1 MSRLESLADSARRT
15 TADVGTTP
23 AVVDGVTRWSW
34 AELDERADAVAAG
47 LLRAGLAV
55 GDRVALLA
63 DASAQAVAAL
73 HGIAR
78 VGGVAAP
85 LGLGFTVPELTAAAE
100 VIDPRLI
107 VHGPAQRAAATAL
120 GRRTLALDEL
130 TGAGPR
136 PELDAMPTIDR
147 AGPAAI
153 VLTSGTTGS
162 PKAVI
167 LSTAAL
173 IASAEA
179 WLTALP
185 PATGWLLA
193 LGLQHVAG
201 LGVAWRAALS
211 GVPLVVLPRSRPTG
225 IVAALEGDPWPSHV
239 SLVPVTLARLLDEV
253 ADRPPPATVRAVLL
267 GGGIIPPELV
277 SRAIGAGWP
286 VVPTYGLSEAGS
298 GVTALPTGEAAR
310 HPESAGRP
318 LPGVEVRI
326 AAPDDAGAGE
336 IIVAS
341 PARFTAYLGDSGG
354 TAAVLTDAGWLRTGD
369 FGRLDAEGRLIVFD
383 RRNDLV
389 VRGGENISPA
399 EVEAVL
405 RGHPAIADA
414 AVVGRRDA
422 VFGQVPVAAIVLRP
436 DVADPGD
443 DDLIGYG
450 RRRLATFKVPV
461 AFVRRASL
469 PRTGGGKLRRD
480 EVRASLET
488 APLPAPRHR
497 RTERAGGV
505 RIAYRSLGTGPVHLL
520 VLPGTMSTAGQLA
533 GLARALADRG
543 DLTVHSVDRRGSGDS
558 SLADPTPLGIEVH
571 VDDLV
576 AVLDAE
582 GCRAAALFGVS
593 FGGVLALEFAAR
605 VPERSLAVVAYEP
618 PYGPVADAATQRA
631 FAAVAAATERA
642 YATGGA
648 PAAAEAFLRG
658 VGGDSAWSRLSERT
672 RDFLAAEGVSAFV
685 DAGLRGLDPP
695 GLGRIDVPVT
705 ILTGEASD
713 PLYRP
718 IADALAGRIPGGRR
732 VYLRG
737 MTHAAPITEPAS
749 IAEAVRAALVQAGVV
764 RQVSDHHPPEDP
776 QA

>member
-1 MSRLESLADSARRT
+1 MSRLGSLADSARRT
-15 TADVGTTP
+15 VAGVGTTP

-47 LLRAGLAV
+47 LLGAGVAV

-63 DASAQAVAAL
+63 HASAPAVAAM

-78 VGGVAAP
+78 VGGVVAP
-85 LGLGFTVPELTAAAE
+85 LGLGLTVPELTAAAE

-107 VHGPAQRAAATAL
+107 VYGPTQRAAATAL

-130 TGAGPR
+130 TAPGPR

-147 AGPAAI
+147 AEPAAI

-173 IASAEA
+173 IASGEA

-201 LGVAWRAALS
+201 LGVVWRAALS
-211 GVPLVVLPRSRPTG
+211 GVPLVVLPRSKPTD
-225 IVAALEGDPWPSHV
+225 IVAGLENDPWPSHV
-239 SLVPVTLARLLDEV
+239 SLVPTTLARLLDAV
-253 ADRPPPATVRAVLL
+253 ADRPPPATLRAVLL
-267 GGGIIPPELV
+267 GGGAIPPDLV

-286 VVPTYGLSEAGS
+286 VVPTYGLSEGGS

-310 HPESAGRP
+310 HPGSAGRP

-326 AAPDDAGAGE
+326 AEPDDAGVGE
-336 IIVAS
+336 IIVAT
-341 PARFTAYLGDSGG
+341 PARFTGYLDDPVG
-354 TAAVLTDAGWLRTGD
+354 TSVALTDGGWLRTGD
-369 FGRLDAEGRLIVFD
+369 LGRLDVDGRLTVLD
-383 RRNDLV
+383 RRTDLI
-389 VRGGENISPA
+389 VRGGENISPV

-405 RGHPAIADA
+405 REHPAIADA

-422 VFGQVPVAAIVLRP
+422 VWGHVPVAAIVLRA

-443 DDLIGYG
+443 DDLIRHG
-450 RRRLATFKVPV
+450 RRHLATFKVPV
-461 AFVRRASL
+461 AFVRLGSL
-469 PRTGGGKLRRD
+469 PMTASGKLRRD
-480 EVRASLET
+480 ELRASLE
-488 APLPAPRHR
+488 AVPLAVPRHR
-497 RTERAGGV
+497 RTERPGGV
-505 RIAYRSLGTGPVHLL
+505 RIAYRSLGSGPVHLV
-520 VLPGTMSTAGQLA
+520 VLPGTMSTAGQLTS
-533 GLARALADRG
+533 LVRLLADPG
-543 DLTVHSVDRRGSGDS
+543 DLTVHGVDRRGSGDS
-558 SLADPTPLGIEVH
+558 RLTEPAPLGIEAH
-571 VDDLV
+571 VDDLA

-582 GCRAAALFGVS
+582 GCRATALFGVS

-605 VPERSLAVVAYEP
+605 MPERSLAVVAYEP
-618 PYGPVADAATQRA
+618 PYGPVGDAGTRRA

-642 YATGGA
+642 FGTGGA

-658 VGGDSAWSRLSERT
+658 VGGASAWERLSEGT
-672 RDFLAAEGVSAFV
+672 RDFLAGEGVSAFV
-685 DAGLRGLDPP
+685 DAGLRGLDPS

-718 IADALAGRIPGGRR
+718 IADALAGRIPRGRR
-732 VYLRG
+732 VHLPA
-737 MTHAAPITEPAS
+737 MTHAAPITAPTS
-749 IAEAVRAALVQAGVV
+749 VAEAVRTALTQAGIL
-764 RQVSDHHPPEDP
+764 RPIPDHRSRPES